1 MDVLTVK
8 HMPVVGRENP
18 LGVNPEEI
26 VDGVL
31 KDLGHQNISYG
42 HFTHSLARY
51 FILFR

>member
-8 HMPVVGRENP
+8 HMPIISRENP
-18 LGVNPEEI
+18 LGVSAEEV

-31 KDLGHQNISYG
+31 KDLGHERISYG

-51 FILFR
+51 FILLR